1 MGRASP
7 YRQTHHHSYKPCT
20 NPPSYSFPAG
30 LADGNEDFPTSYH
43 ERGEGRAWA
52 PCPCLGTGLC
62 PHHPSHGASWGCGAT
77 RQPWSPRTQALSNR
91 WDLQRSASSP
101 VTANCRQKLKQIP
114 KAERF
119 QDESI
124 FPDLYFFIS
133 PTEKQLQEDRNVLFA
148 VTKVKEEE
156 VAKIGV

>member
-1 MGRASP
+1 M
-7 YRQTHHHSYKPCT
+7 
-20 NPPSYSFPAG
+20 
-30 LADGNEDFPTSYH
+30 
-43 ERGEGRAWA
+43 
-52 PCPCLGTGLC
+52 
-62 PHHPSHGASWGCGAT
+62 
-77 RQPWSPRTQALSNR
+77 
-91 WDLQRSASSP
+91 
-101 VTANCRQKLKQIP
+101 TANCRQKLKQIP